1 MEYLV
6 VLFPRQRRV
15 IIQGQFMGNTNKR
28 LALEGGT
35 YTVSLGPPKNFK
47 PEQQEIDLR
56 NTSALTPL
64 MIEFEEV

>member
-15 IIQGQFMGNTNKR
+15 MINGQFMGNTNKR

-35 YTVSLGPPKNFK
+35 YTVSLGPPQNFK

-64 MIEFEEV
+64 MIEFEEA